1 LNSFATGFSLSS
13 LCRSDTIVILSILSR
28 EFCLATSGAFIARG
42 ALLVCIST
50 MSGAGDAVG
59 IMVMLG
65 ANISLAGFI
74 ASVLLN
80 VAEITSVIY
89 IFAKQ
94 LYLGTYLNRRFVA

>member
-1 LNSFATGFSLSS
+1 
-13 LCRSDTIVILSILSR
+13 
-28 EFCLATSGAFIARG
+28 
-42 ALLVCIST
+42 